1 MSETLVTQPL
11 PNDPAARTPTGEIK
25 NVTPPPTNQPETP
38 TPSLKPADAPA
49 AEPAK
54 PAEPKAEPKA
64 DPEGTSL
71 LNERN
76 ANDPTKVPEAY
87 EFKMPDGYE
96 MDETVGKEVTTLFK
110 EIGLDQPS
118 AQKLLDFYVAKASD
132 AAEAPYR
139 LWAETQKEWVNQ
151 IKADADL
158 GGRLSEVKVT
168 VAKAIDG
175 LGDPKL
181 AQEFR
186 QAMDITGAGNNPAFV
201 KTFWK
206 LAQMVT
212 EPGHVSGRGPSAE
225 GQKGP
230 DDRPRSAANAL
241 YPNLPS

>member
-1 MSETLVTQPL
+1 MSETLVNVPL
-11 PNDPAARTPTGEIK
+11 PNEAAARTTTGEIK
-25 NVTPPPTNQPETP
+25 SATPPPTNQPETP

-49 AEPAK
+49 QAEPAK
-54 PAEPKAEPKA
+54 EAPKKSA
-64 DPEGTSL
+64 DTEGTSL
-71 LNERN
+71 LNERVS
-76 ANDPTKVPEAY
+76 NDPTKVPEAY

-96 MDETVGKEVTTLFK
+96 MDETVGKEVSTLFK

-118 AQKLLDFYVAKASD
+118 AQKLMDFYVAKATD

-139 LWAETQKEWVNQ
+139 LWADTQKQWVNE
-151 IKADADL
+151 IKADKDI
-158 GGRLSEVKVT
+158 GGRLPEIKTT

-186 QAMDITGAGNNPAFV
+186 QAMDITGAGNHPAFV

-212 EPGHVSGRGPSAE
+212 EPGHVSGKGPSAE
-225 GQKGP
+225 GQKSP
-230 DDRPRSAANAL
+230 DERPRTAAAAM

>member
-1 MSETLVTQPL
+1 MSETSAPL
-11 PNDPAARTPTGEIK
+11 PNEAAARTPTGEIK
-25 NVTPPPTNQPETP
+25 SATPPPTNQPETP

-49 AEPAK
+49 KTAPEEA
-54 PAEPKAEPKA
+54 PKEAPK
-64 DPEGTSL
+64 DPTSL
-71 LNERN
+71 LNERVS
-76 ANDPTKVPEAY
+76 NDPTKVPEAY

-139 LWAETQKEWVNQ
+139 LWTDTQKEWVDQ
-151 IKADADL
+151 IKADPDL
-158 GGRLSEVKVT
+158 GKRLPEVKAT

-181 AQEFR
+181 AADFR
-186 QAMDITGAGNNPAFV
+186 QAMDVTGAGNHPAFV
-201 KTFWK
+201 KAFWK

-212 EPGHVSGRGPSAE
+212 EGGHVSGKGPSAE
-225 GQKGP
+225 GQKAP
-230 DDRPRSAANAL
+230 DAAPLTAARAL
-241 YPNLPS
+241 YPNNP